1 MKLRFCIA
9 LLVAK
14 CTYFGMR
21 LLRRSATYLP
31 GYFAVKI
38 CPDYLKYI
46 AKADH
51 VICVSGT
58 DGKTTTA
65 NLISDLLT
73 KCGYRVEGNRI
84 GSNTQFGIAAAMTN
98 SVTLFNRCRVDA
110 VVLEVDE
117 HYTRVVCPKV
127 RADYLLVTNL
137 LRDSLQRNA
146 HTEYVFGKINL
157 TKVPEMKVILNAD
170 EMCSSGLLSENRR
183 LYFGID
189 RLPSDLTKSEN
200 LVNDYQL
207 CPKCGH
213 RLTVD
218 YVRYAH
224 IGHAHCDS
232 CGFASVNADCRV
244 AGIDYENGIIHV
256 VNGQQKSDFP
266 LTNPTIYNIYNE
278 IAAITLLTDL
288 GVDHDTLYGALE
300 TTKVTKRRYE
310 EKMVGGVK
318 VINTMAKSNNSLPV
332 SLVFDY
338 VRQYPGKKS
347 IVLALDDLDEKKSSE
362 RIGWIYDTDYEFLA
376 GEDIRQIIVTGLRC
390 HDHLVRLLLAGI
402 APEKLVCQSDELSAL
417 TQLKKDG
424 VDTVFLLHDM
434 SSYAESVRAEQKI
447 MEVLGGAQ

>member
-14 CTYFGMR
+14 CTYLGMR
-21 LLRRSATYLP
+21 LLHRSATYLP

-46 AKADH
+46 AKANR

-127 RADYLLVTNL
+127 HADYLLVTNL

-157 TKVPEMKVILNAD
+157 TQVPDMKVILNAD
-170 EMCSSGLLSENRR
+170 EMCSAGLLPDNQR

-189 RLPSDLTKSEN
+189 RLPNDLQVSEN

-232 CGFASVNADCRV
+232 CGFASKEADCHV
-244 AGIDYENGIIHV
+244 TGIDYENAMIHV
-256 VNGQQKSDFP
+256 ANGQQNCDYP

-278 IAAITLLTDL
+278 IAAITLLTDESFTDVHSYPDKFPQFNTARESKGLRNTLKWAKEIDLSELSEANADELTAAIRCVHSGKQYLSPIVKGQLKTDPPAPQLTDKQLAILISVTRGLSNDEIARQFGITRITVKGHLKVIFQKL
-288 GVDHDTLYGALE
+288 GVANRTEAVAIALR
-300 TTKVTKRRYE
+300 K
-310 EKMVGGVK
+310 
-318 VINTMAKSNNSLPV
+318 
-332 SLVFDY
+332 
-338 VRQYPGKKS
+338 
-347 IVLALDDLDEKKSSE
+347 
-362 RIGWIYDTDYEFLA
+362 
-376 GEDIRQIIVTGLRC
+376 
-390 HDHLVRLLLAGI
+390 HL
-402 APEKLVCQSDELSAL
+402 
-417 TQLKKDG
+417 LK
-424 VDTVFLLHDM
+424 T
-434 SSYAESVRAEQKI
+434 
-447 MEVLGGAQ
+447 